1 MKKPKMILFDYGQT
15 LVDEE
20 RFDGIKGTGA
30 VLAHATENRYLLTAE
45 QVQAEADAINNGL
58 GRFDPQKK
66 HLFGIEIPSH
76 MFSKYLYESLGIVID
91 LSAEETDR
99 LFWDAA
105 SPGRPT
111 DGIGEFLIFL
121 REQGI
126 RTGVISN
133 ITYCGKV
140 LAERINHLIPENDF
154 AFILATSE
162 YMFRKPNKR
171 IFDLA
176 LEKAGLSADE
186 VWYIG
191 DQYEADIA
199 GAGNAGIHPVWYL
212 GATDLPYEKRDDV
225 RTIKSWNEL
234 KKLIEEKY
242 L

>member
-1 MKKPKMILFDYGQT
+1 MMKKPKMILFDYGQT
-15 LVDEE
+15 LVNEE

-30 VLAHATENRYLLTAE
+30 VLAHAGKNKYSLTAE

-66 HLFGIEIPSH
+66 QLFGIEIPSH

-133 ITYCGKV
+133 ITYCQKV
-140 LAERINHLIPENDF
+140 VAERINHLIPENDF
-154 AFILATSE
+154 EFIIATSE

-176 LEKAGLSADE
+176 LEKAGLSAED

-191 DQYEADIA
+191 DQYEADIV
-199 GAGNAGIHPVWYL
+199 GAGNAGLHSVWYQ
-212 GATDLPYEKRDDV
+212 GAIDMDFEKRDDV
-225 RTIKSWNEL
+225 FTIESWDEL
-234 KKLIEEKY
+234 KIMMEENR
-242 L
+242 